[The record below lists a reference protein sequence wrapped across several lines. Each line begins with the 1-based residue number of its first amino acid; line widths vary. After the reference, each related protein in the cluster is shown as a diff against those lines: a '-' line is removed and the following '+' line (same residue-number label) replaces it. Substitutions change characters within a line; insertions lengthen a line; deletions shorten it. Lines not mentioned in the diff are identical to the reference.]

1 MVVANVARPKAQ
13 YHYDI
18 GYDGLFAH
26 YRAEKP
32 YTGDAIK
39 VAEVLMN
46 MKPYLTTQKK
56 GILLSNLSEMKD
68 LTNALEYL
76 RDEGFYMVNFETKS
90 MVYHPDNEWLTP
102 IADCEINTA
111 TLC

>member
-1 MVVANVARPKAQ
+1 MANVPNRPKAQ

-32 YTGDAIK
+32 YTGDAKK
-39 VAEVLMN
+39 VAEILAN
-46 MKPYLTTQKK
+46 MKPYMATSKN
-56 GILLSNLSEMKD
+56 GILLSNLSEIKD

-90 MVYHPDNEWLTP
+90 MVYHPDNEWLFTG
-102 IADCEINTA
+102 ADCEMPTA